1 MVVFTTTVVL
11 TSVLKFDLLKEQE
24 DLEGHGD
31 STNRGKK
38 MERIEMICK
47 ENNEFATKREIK
59 NGESNKTGKTIVM
72 NITEKMKKKKMK
84 ERKKTKQ
91 SESNDTKKVD

>member
-24 DLEGHGD
+24 ELEVHGD

-84 ERKKTKQ
+84 ERKKERKKTNQQ
-91 SESNDTKKVD
+91 SLTR